1 MSLAALL
8 MFGLVVLTEPV
19 VVVEGD
25 RFDAGGVRYGV
36 ADLDAPETNGRC
48 PAERAL
54 ARLATA
60 EARAAFATAST
71 VTVEVVDVQPA
82 TARFRERLVARVSLD
97 GQDLATRLVEADVAR
112 WDRDRGRWCETI
124 RE

>member
-8 MFGLVVLTEPV
+8 LLGQVVLTEPV
-19 VVVEGD
+19 VVVDGD
-25 RFDAGGVRYGV
+25 TFDVGGVRYRV

-60 EARAAFATAST
+60 QAREAFDQATT

-82 TARFRERLVARVSLD
+82 TARFRERLVVRVSVD
-97 GQDLATRLVEADVAR
+97 GEDLATGLVRAGVAR

-124 RE
+124 RD